1 MDTKQKMVKFKDIL
15 EKGGLLIMDEKANEL
30 AEVLDNEIEI
40 NQEMEEELSNGKDPE
55 EEVEE

>member
-1 MDTKQKMVKFKDIL
+1 
-15 EKGGLLIMDEKANEL
+15 MDEKANEL